1 MEAKPDKESLNELMV
16 KYFVPPLTGQYMQ
29 WTQTIMI
36 FIFLIALFVFV
47 LYWYVYVNY
56 SDYQN
61 RISVITNAYLFGKNP
76 QLEFEQYIKNAQENS
91 LDAAV
96 NNIQSN
102 ASEVINESSRLNKSA
117 NRLAAKVAVDLPQNQ
132 AETSNLGISI
142 LGNIAKLRDTISK
155 LYDQSS
161 LTCIFRNT
169 KTIYITIPCIFRN
182 TKTIYIT
189 QSCIFR
195 NTKTI
200 YITQSWPVS
209 FSKVISSLIIYEIYN
224 ELLYS
229 SQLFKLSSY
238 YLYYSMGM
246 CLDFRYIFEH
256 DVFGVAI

>member
-1 MEAKPDKESLNELMV
+1 MEAKTDKESLNELMV

-102 ASEVINESSRLNKSA
+102 ASEAKSHGQFSHPELPSAAGHSPSHQGPRNEVQRQHQARFQVKSPVAFAAQVLFLEVRIHASAEGFGEVGGVPAVANCRYLHSR
-117 NRLAAKVAVDLPQNQ
+117 
-132 AETSNLGISI
+132 
-142 LGNIAKLRDTISK
+142 KLRAKAGDRVR
-155 LYDQSS
+155 QSHRMHTEFFT
-161 LTCIFRNT
+161 LPKRRLGLRNLPNAQAFGRHFQVLVVVDELHEFLERELFRRRDAQ
-169 KTIYITIPCIFRN
+169 PL
-182 TKTIYIT
+182 
-189 QSCIFR
+189 
-195 NTKTI
+195 
-200 YITQSWPVS
+200 VS
-209 FSKVISSLIIYEIYN
+209 S
-224 ELLYS
+224 
-229 SQLFKLSSY
+229 
-238 YLYYSMGM
+238 
-246 CLDFRYIFEH
+246 
-256 DVFGVAI
+256 

>member
-1 MEAKPDKESLNELMV
+1 MEAKTDKESLNELMV

-117 NRLAAKVAVDLPQNQ
+117 NRLAAKVAVDIPQNQ

-155 LYDQSS
+155 LGGAFV
-161 LTCIFRNT
+161 LNN
-169 KTIYITIPCIFRN
+169 YITDGAIS
-182 TKTIYIT
+182 TIKAPSPASSVT
-189 QSCIFR
+189 PKQSISPSPASSV
-195 NTKTI
+195 TPK
-200 YITQSWPVS
+200 QS
-209 FSKVISSLIIYEIYN
+209 ISPSPGP
-224 ELLYS
+224 S
-229 SQLFKLSSY
+229 PSPK
-238 YLYYSMGM
+238 
-246 CLDFRYIFEH
+246 
-256 DVFGVAI
+256 